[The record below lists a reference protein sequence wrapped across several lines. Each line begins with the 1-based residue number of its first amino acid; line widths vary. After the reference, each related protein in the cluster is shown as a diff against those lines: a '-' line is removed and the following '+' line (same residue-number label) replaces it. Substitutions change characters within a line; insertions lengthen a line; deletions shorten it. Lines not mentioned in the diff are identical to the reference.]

1 MILPMRMNMN
11 RSDKTLV
18 EFRDINIYIAMQVYT
33 FSNEETDII
42 MDYVIKQMDIADEDK
57 GKPLNIKIE
66 SNDIKN
72 IAYEKKLD
80 NDDNIITVAAITNKL
95 ALLIWFT
102 YNGEENREICLDAIK
117 SIRIDD

>member
-1 MILPMRMNMN
+1 MEYYFSLK
-11 RSDKTLV
+11 SLVLV
-18 EFRDINIYIAMQVYT
+18 EKINSFIKRKSKFLFT
-33 FSNEETDII
+33 CSNEETDII

-66 SNDIKN
+66 ADNIKN

-80 NDDNIITVAAITNKL
+80 NEDNIITVAAITNKL

-102 YNGEENREICLDAIK
+102 YNGEENREICLEAIK

>member
-1 MILPMRMNMN
+1 
-11 RSDKTLV
+11 
-18 EFRDINIYIAMQVYT
+18 
-33 FSNEETDII
+33 

-80 NDDNIITVAAITNKL
+80 NEDNIITVAAITNKL

-102 YNGEENREICLDAIK
+102 YNREENREICLDAIK

>member
-1 MILPMRMNMN
+1 
-11 RSDKTLV
+11 
-18 EFRDINIYIAMQVYT
+18 
-33 FSNEETDII
+33 

-57 GKPLNIKIE
+57 GKQLYIKIE
-66 SNDIKN
+66 ADNIKN

-80 NDDNIITVAAITNKL
+80 NEDNIITVAAITNKL

>member
-1 MILPMRMNMN
+1 
-11 RSDKTLV
+11 
-18 EFRDINIYIAMQVYT
+18 MQVYT

-57 GKPLNIKIE
+57 GKQLDIKIE
-66 SNDIKN
+66 ADNIKN

-80 NDDNIITVAAITNKL
+80 NEDNIITVAAVTNKL
-95 ALLIWFT
+95 TLLIWFT

-117 SIRIDD
+117 SIRLEE

>member
-80 NDDNIITVAAITNKL
+80 NEDNIITVAAITNKL